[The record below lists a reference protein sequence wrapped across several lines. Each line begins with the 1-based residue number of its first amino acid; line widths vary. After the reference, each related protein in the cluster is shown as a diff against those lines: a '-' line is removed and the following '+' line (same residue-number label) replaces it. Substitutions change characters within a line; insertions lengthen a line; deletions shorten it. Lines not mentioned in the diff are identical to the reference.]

1 MAMPYA
7 YFEEQNQTE
16 QSSRAE
22 KTNGQRAVSAHS
34 QAATAAKLEPTESDR
49 LSVPSTRGRSNVA
62 TKAKAEEE
70 AAERRNKRTEKL
82 AELEARRDNLI
93 DRLDMGAVRI
103 QEARVEGKEVSS
115 WEDFWLQL
123 LRSYEQVC
131 DEVRDLVAQ
140 E

>member
-7 YFEEQNQTE
+7 YFEEQNQA
-16 QSSRAE
+16 QQNSRAE
-22 KTNGQRAVSAHS
+22 KTNGRRAIPTQSR
-34 QAATAAKLEPTESDR
+34 AATVTKLEPLESDQ
-49 LSVPSTRGRSNVA
+49 LTASSTRGRSNTA
-62 TKAKAEEE
+62 TKAKAEAE
-70 AAERRNKRTEKL
+70 ATERRNKRTEKL

-131 DEVRDLVAQ
+131 DEIRDLAVQ